1 MVVFSYVLGV
11 LLLTLVLLRQIR
23 VVPVPRAYIPRL
35 PLVLGVIGL
44 FTMSGYA
51 GDHHVTS
58 TAWGWLIGTLVV
70 GAVGL
75 GALRGLSMRVWDTNG
90 WVVRQGNVVTMAL
103 WLVSL
108 LVHFG
113 VDVAGNQSGTGAAGL
128 VGASFLLYLG
138 LTLAVQQYVVFRRA
152 QPLWARLG
160 PNAGRPFVLNF
171 SQGPGAFFATFGG
184 GVPGPGGQQG
194 WGPTATTTYDPNVI
208 DVDVVEDDDERGPP
222 ELHAPR

>member
-23 VVPVPRAYIPRL
+23 VVPVRRAFAPRL

-44 FTMSGYA
+44 FTMSSYA

-58 TAWGWLIGTLVV
+58 GAWGWVIGTLVV
-70 GAVGL
+70 GAIGV
-75 GALRGLSMRVWDTNG
+75 GALRGLSMRVWESNG
-90 WVVRQGNVVTMAL
+90 WVVRQGNVVTMTL

-108 LVHFG
+108 LVHFVG
-113 VDVAGNQSGTGAAGL
+113 DAAGGHAGGAGL
-128 VGASFLLYLG
+128 VGSSFLLYLG

-160 PNAGRPFVLNF
+160 PNAGRPLVVNF
-171 SQGPGAFFATFGG
+171 SQGPGAFFAMFGTG
-184 GVPGPGGQQG
+184 APGAGAPTG
-194 WGPTATTTYDPNVI
+194 WAEPPAAHDPNVI
-208 DVDVVEDDDERGPP
+208 DVEVVEDDEPHGPP

>member
-11 LLLTLVLLRQIR
+11 LVLTLVLLRQIR
-23 VVPVPRAYIPRL
+23 VVPIRRVYAPRL

-44 FTMSGYA
+44 FAMTSYA

-58 TAWGWLIGTLVV
+58 GAWGWVVGTLVV
-70 GAVGL
+70 GAIGV
-75 GALRGLSMRVWDTNG
+75 GALRGLSMRVWDSNG

-108 LVHFG
+108 LVYFG
-113 VDVAGNQSGTGAAGL
+113 GAAGAGL
-128 VGASFLLYLG
+128 VGSSFLLYLG
-138 LTLAVQQYVVFRRA
+138 LTLAVQRYVLFRRA

-160 PNAGRPFVLNF
+160 PNAGRPLVLNF
-171 SQGPGAFFATFGG
+171 SQGPGAFFATFRTGA
-184 GVPGPGGQQG
+184 PDPSGPAG
-194 WGPTATTTYDPNVI
+194 WGAPPAPYDPNVI
-208 DVDVVEDDDERGPP
+208 DVDVAEDDEDHGPP